1 MKASLKETT
10 RETTRETTTDSL
22 DSALA
27 LSHPYGRPS
36 EWASSEA
43 GIIMDRCDQLAGF
56 SQMKH
61 GIERTYL
68 SPEMKS
74 AYQLTGSWMKEAG
87 LTVHIDPAG
96 NLVGKVEG
104 RENGLP
110 ALVLGSHLD
119 SVPDA
124 GRYDGILGVVSAIAV
139 AKRLTTSGLM
149 NRLPFSLE
157 VVGFGDEEGARFG
170 ATLLG
175 SYALAGSWNRE
186 WLNLK
191 DADGISMREA
201 FLDFGLDP
209 DDVGKA
215 ALSPADAFGY
225 MELHIEQGPILESR
239 DRSLSF
245 VSSIAAA
252 SRYVITVT
260 GESRH
265 IATPYNLRRDAL
277 TAAAEMIESI
287 DRISRE
293 AGARS
298 NVGEISAFPGG
309 VNVIAGTT
317 TFSLDVRAGTDDI
330 RDSTLA
336 AMWNAIDTICTSR
349 KVSVERKLIHTASA
363 VTCDTQLRSC
373 IAEGIEKAEGK
384 DAFGLVSFPG
394 HDGMAVSDLLPIAML
409 YVRCKGG
416 ISHSPDES
424 VRDIDVALGI
434 DAFEQAV
441 ETLAAR
447 FDQA

>member
-1 MKASLKETT
+1 MDS
-10 RETTRETTTDSL
+10 TDIT
-22 DSALA
+22 DTAPA
-27 LSHPYGRPS
+27 FSHPSGRPN
-36 EWASSEA
+36 EWACSEA
-43 GIIMDRCDQLAGF
+43 SIMMDRCDQLAEF
-56 SQMKH
+56 SQMEH

-68 SPEMKS
+68 SPEMS
-74 AYQLTGSWMKEAG
+74 QAYQLTSSWMEEAG
-87 LTVHIDPAG
+87 LKVHIDPAG

-104 RENGLP
+104 REDGLP
-110 ALVLGSHLD
+110 SLILGSHLD

-124 GRYDGILGVVSAIAV
+124 GKYDGILGVVSAIAV

-149 NRLPFSLE
+149 GKLPFSLE

-175 SYALAGSWNRE
+175 SYALAGSWNPA

-191 DADGISMREA
+191 DSNGISMRQA

-209 DDVGKA
+209 DRVGTA
-215 ALSPADAFGY
+215 ALNSTDALGY

-277 TAAAEMIESI
+277 TAAAEMIEAI

-336 AMWNAIDTICTSR
+336 AIWHAIDVVCASR

-363 VTCDTQLRSC
+363 VTCDAQLLSC

-424 VRDIDVALGI
+424 VREIDVAFGV

-441 ETLAAR
+441 EALAAR
-447 FDQA
+447 IDEA